1 MVGQSLG
8 VGATWPRREGAR
20 CCWGAAGGSA
30 RPDVLL
36 LPAGTPLPPRGVRL
50 WAQNFHVQLR
60 WEPDPRAQ
68 NGTAYQVEWRKR

>member
-1 MVGQSLG
+1 MSPAL
-8 VGATWPRREGAR
+8 R
-20 CCWGAAGGSA
+20 
-30 RPDVLL
+30 LL
-36 LPAGTPLPPRGVRL
+36 LSLASCALLRGTPLPPRGVRL